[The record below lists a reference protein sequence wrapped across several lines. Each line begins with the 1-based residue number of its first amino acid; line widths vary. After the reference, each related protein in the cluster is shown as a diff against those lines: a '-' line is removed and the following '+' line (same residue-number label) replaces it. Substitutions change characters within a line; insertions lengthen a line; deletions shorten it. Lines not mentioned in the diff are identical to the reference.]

1 MINQTFLIEFDACLD
16 TRLGTLSRI
25 SSEGVMAVMNNGYWK
40 RDTDDF
46 EKMSGGLITN
56 QQYKE
61 LYAIRDEETLKA
73 SMMTQ
78 LFDVI
83 GPMTKE
89 LQFRQSRQVEI
100 GHINVVINFYP
111 YKLDNET
118 REEILLSLV
127 PFLAVNSRITDT
139 WVSPDKLTPSV
150 LNGMADIA
158 IFYNYDD
165 WFTLHIEELVKDPY
179 PMMTAMVPMLLHNKA
194 QLTEDLLTDPETGQ
208 QRDPFKLHSL
218 FLAEFLGVEFQP
230 ANVFSSIR

>member
-25 SSEGVMAVMNNGYWK
+25 STDGVLAVMKNGYWR

-46 EKMSGGLITN
+46 EKLSGGLITN

-61 LYAIRDEETLKA
+61 LYAARDEETLKA
-73 SMMTQ
+73 SVVTQ
-78 LFDVI
+78 LFDVV

-100 GHINVVINFYP
+100 GHINVIINFHP
-111 YKLDNET
+111 YQLDEDT
-118 REEILLSLV
+118 RAEILLSLV
-127 PFLAVNSRITDT
+127 PFLAVNARITD
-139 WVSPDKLTPSV
+139 VCIPMSSLTPTV
-150 LNGMADIA
+150 LNSLADIA

-165 WFTLHIEELVKDPY
+165 WFTLHNEEVVKDPY
-179 PMMTAMVPMLLHNKA
+179 PMMTVMAPMIMHNKA
-194 QLTEDLLTDPETGQ
+194 QLTEDLLTDPESGQ

-230 ANVFSSIR
+230 STVFSSIR